1 MNFIMQYFL
10 TILTEKQ
17 TTKTNKQMHTCTHTL
32 SFNCAYVQMEKTL
45 RDLDTDEK
53 EDFCLFIAKVE
64 IMACY
69 T

>member
-1 MNFIMQYFL
+1 MNFIMQYFFSCPHWK
-10 TILTEKQ
+10 TNNKNKQ
-17 TTKTNKQMHTCTHTL
+17 TNKCTHTP